1 MRHRAG
7 IVIYCESKKSIL
19 LIHRKKGSKEYWVVP
34 GGGLDINESYEEAA
48 KRELLEELGLS
59 IREMRELC
67 TISLDD
73 RIEKYFI
80 SYSDTCDMI
89 KMHGEELKRSN
100 DDNIYEPTWVD
111 ISNVPLIFLLP
122 NELKDKLVEILL

>member
-7 IVIYCESKKSIL
+7 IVIYCKSKKSIL
-19 LIHRKKGSKEYWVVP
+19 LIHRKKGSEEYWVVP
-34 GGGLDINESYEEAA
+34 GGGLDINENYEEAA

-59 IREMRELC
+59 IREMKELC

-80 SYSDTCDMI
+80 SYSDTCETV
-89 KMHGEELKRSN
+89 KMQGEELKRSS
-100 DDNIYEPTWVD
+100 DDNIYDPTWVD
-111 ISNVPLIFLLP
+111 VSNVPLINVLP
-122 NELKDKLVEILL
+122 NELKDKLVEILQ